1 MSKLTGSRTF
11 EQVLAEIERR
21 ITRSG
26 LTVGDRLPGERQ
38 LAEELQVSRSSVREA
53 FRVLETLGLVECQV
67 GRGPNAGAILTYDPD
82 GTLTDLLR
90 LNLSLSSLTMRE
102 VIDTR
107 LMIEQWSAAQAARI
121 PHDAESTA
129 KSTAKSTAAM
139 TAALAAMDNAT
150 TPEDFVHHD
159 MAFHIALTDRA
170 GNTLN
175 SAIMR
180 ALSNTLHQYAVEAV
194 HRLGH
199 TADLQTDHRLIHT
212 AITTGA
218 PTDAVTAVTEHLA
231 RAYPPRAP
239 EKERENC

>member
-90 LNLSLSSLTMRE
+90 LNLGLSSLTMRE

-121 PHDAESTA
+121 PHDAESTQ
-129 KSTAKSTAAM
+129 AM
-139 TAALAAMDNAT
+139 AAALTAMDKAT

-180 ALSNTLHQYAVEAV
+180 ALSNTLRQYAVEAV

-218 PTDAVTAVTEHLA
+218 PTDAVTAVTEHFA
-231 RAYPPRAP
+231 RAYPPITH
-239 EKERENC
+239 